1 MGNSEVLTWKTLRGM
16 EVYLVGTVDFYGSYA
31 ILEDIIGGSVSKLPH
46 GNKIVHPLDLYLVN
60 EILAANEFGPVIE
73 QGSEVGTTLVE
84 GIYNTMLKAVELKGL
99 RKSKLSFIL
108 TVRGNFGVRF
118 IEYTKKQLMELLEKE
133 QSSDV
138 LKDLTGFVL
147 VLENGEKYH
156 IELTQELSYVKD
168 KYGNTMLDEFV
179 ESGMWFEEYM
189 HSLLGD
195 YQALLKNMYEM
206 QYSR

>member
-16 EVYLVGTVDFYGSYA
+16 DVYLVGTVDFYGSYA
-31 ILEDIIGGSVSKLPH
+31 ILEDIIGSSVSKLPH

-73 QGSEVGTTLVE
+73 QGNEVGVTLVE
-84 GIYNTMLKAVELKGL
+84 GIYNTMLKAIELKGL
-99 RKSKLSFIL
+99 RKSELRFVV
-108 TVRGNFGVRF
+108 TVRDNFGVRF
-118 IEYTKKQLMELLEKE
+118 VEYTKEQLKELLEKE
-133 QSSDV
+133 QGSDV

-147 VLENGEKYH
+147 VLENGKKYH
-156 IELTQELSYVKD
+156 IELTQELRYVKD
-168 KYGNTMLDEFV
+168 EYGNTMLDYFV

-206 QYSR
+206 Q